1 MIQSFE
7 GQFKKDVYTARN
19 AKRGSQN
26 DKNNGGYGEE
36 DDYGYEEYGD
46 EYNNDV

>member
-26 DKNNGGYGEE
+26 NGGYGEE